1 MKVCLQC
8 EAKFSSEKWQCP
20 ACQHQPQLLDGY
32 LAFSPELN
40 EQSDDFDEAIFERLA
55 GVEEGNYWFRSR
67 SRLIIWS
74 LKTYFPGLNNFF
86 ELGCGTGYVL
96 LCLEKALPELS
107 LYGGEVFVEGLKFA
121 SQRLSR
127 AELVQMDAR
136 RIPFEDEFEVMSA
149 FDVLE
154 HIEEDEVVLKQMHRA
169 VRQGGGIVLTV
180 PQHPFLWSQTDD
192 YAHHIRRYTAKE
204 LRTKVENAGF
214 EVLKMT
220 SFVSLLLPLM
230 IASRL
235 RRRQSASD
243 SDQMPELK
251 INKLLNALL
260 EKFLDFERWM
270 IRLGLT
276 FPMGGSLLVVAR
288 KPVH

>member
-127 AELVQMDAR
+127 AEVVQMDAR

-251 INKLLNALL
+251 INKLLNVLL

>member
-8 EAKFSSEKWQCP
+8 GAKFSSKKWQCP

-40 EQSDDFDEAIFERLA
+40 EQSDGFDDAIFKRLA
-55 GVEEGNYWFRSR
+55 KVEESNYWFRSR

-74 LKTYFPGLNNFF
+74 LKKYFPGMNNFF

-96 LCLEKALPELS
+96 SCLEKTFPELN
-107 LYGGEVFVEGLKFA
+107 LHGGEVFVEGLKFG

-127 AELVQMDAR
+127 AKLVQMDVR

-154 HIEEDEVVLKQMHRA
+154 HIHEDEVVLKQMHRA
-169 VRQGGGIVLTV
+169 VRQGGGIVITV
-180 PQHPFLWSQTDD
+180 PQHPSLWSRTDE
-192 YAHHIRRYTAKE
+192 YAHHVRRYTAGE
-204 LRTKVENAGF
+204 LQTKVEKAGF
-214 EVLKMT
+214 EVQKMT

-235 RRRQSASD
+235 RKRRSD
-243 SDQMPELK
+243 SGSNEMPELEV
-251 INKLLNALL
+251 NKLLNALL
-260 EKFLDFERWM
+260 EKFLDLERWM
-270 IRLGLT
+270 IGLGLT
-276 FPMGGSLLVVAR
+276 FPVGGSLLLVAR